1 MSRKNLTG
9 ANRVYRIHHCTTGHW
24 FYAAN
29 RDNRVDLRKAQLP
42 LLSSVS
48 SIRAL
53 FSNLNSVFSVTSCS
67 KLGRYQ
73 MKYEIRDILIIA
85 AVICSLLGNEAHPCT
100 GIRLIA
106 EDGTVVHARTMEF
119 AIDIHSDVIMVP
131 RGYARVGTTPD
142 GKEGLKWKAKYAS
155 VGANGVGLPVLFDG
169 LNEKG
174 LAAGT
179 FYFPTSAGYM
189 PYVAADAGK
198 TIAQWE
204 VGSWILENFASV
216 EEVKANI
223 GNIVVPAVVFGGWGF
238 APEAH
243 YIVHDASGKSIV
255 IEYVSGKLNVHDN
268 PLGVITNS
276 PTFDWHMTNLR
287 NYLNFSMTNAPPV
300 QLGSIKL
307 LPTGQGSGMLGLP
320 GDFTPPSRFVRAV
333 AFSQSVL
340 KSKTGDN
347 AVLEAFHILN
357 QFDIPKGA
365 AREHEKD
372 EHGNVL
378 ADYTIWTSASDLKAK
393 RFYFRTYEN
402 SQIRMVD
409 LMKMNLDAKDLVK
422 LSMKGAESIK
432 PLNP

>member
-1 MSRKNLTG
+1 MNNQIRKTL
-9 ANRVYRIHHCTTGHW
+9 IS
-24 FYAAN
+24 AA
-29 RDNRVDLRKAQLP
+29 A
-42 LLSSVS
+42 
-48 SIRAL
+48 
-53 FSNLNSVFSVTSCS
+53 
-67 KLGRYQ
+67 
-73 MKYEIRDILIIA
+73 
-85 AVICSLLGNEAHPCT
+85 ICSLLGNEAHPCT

-106 EDGTVVHARTMEF
+106 AGGTIVHSRTIEF
-119 AIDIHSDVIMVP
+119 AIDIPSDVIMGP
-131 RGYARVGTTPD
+131 RGFARTGTTPD

-155 VGANGVGLPVLFDG
+155 VGANGLGIPVLFDG

-174 LAAGT
+174 LAAVT
-179 FYFPTSAGYM
+179 LYFPTSAGYM
-189 PYVAADAGK
+189 PYTGADAGK

-216 EEVKANI
+216 EEVNANI
-223 GNIVVPAVVFGGWGF
+223 GNIVVPAVVFAGWGF

-255 IEYVSGKLNVHDN
+255 IEYVGGKLNVYDN

-276 PTFDWHMTNLR
+276 PAFDWHMTNLR
-287 NYLNFSMTNAPPV
+287 NYVNFSMTNVPPV
-300 QLGSIKL
+300 KLGPVTL
-307 LPTGQGSGMLGLP
+307 LPFGQGSGMLGLP

-340 KSKTGDN
+340 PSKTGAD

-372 EHGNVL
+372 EHGNIL
-378 ADYTIWTSASDLKAK
+378 ADYTIWTAASDLKAK
-393 RFYFRTYEN
+393 QYYFRTYEN

-409 LMKMNLDAKDLVK
+409 LMKMKIDGKDMVK
-422 LSMKGAESIK
+422 ISMKGGESIK
-432 PLNP
+432 SVNP

>member
-1 MSRKNLTG
+1 MP
-9 ANRVYRIHHCTTGHW
+9 AMGHPMRDQIKKTLIT
-24 FYAAN
+24 AA
-29 RDNRVDLRKAQLP
+29 A
-42 LLSSVS
+42 
-48 SIRAL
+48 
-53 FSNLNSVFSVTSCS
+53 
-67 KLGRYQ
+67 
-73 MKYEIRDILIIA
+73 
-85 AVICSLLGNEAHPCT
+85 ICSLLAPTVQACT

-106 EDGTVVHARTMEF
+106 EDGTVIHARTMEF
-119 AIDIHSDVIMVP
+119 AIDIHSDVMMIP
-131 RGYARVGTTPD
+131 RGYARTGTTPD

-189 PYVAADAGK
+189 PYTAADAGK

-243 YIVHDASGKSIV
+243 YIVHDAAGKSMV
-255 IEYVSGKLNVHDN
+255 IEYVGGKLNVYDN

-287 NYLNFSMTNAPPV
+287 NHVNFSMTNVPPV
-300 QLGSIKL
+300 QLGSVKL
-307 LPTGQGSGMLGLP
+307 LPFGQGSGMLGMP

-340 KSKTGDN
+340 PSKTGAD
-347 AVLEAFHILN
+347 AILEAFHILN

-365 AREHEKD
+365 ARENEKD
-372 EHGNVL
+372 EHGNIL
-378 ADYTIWTSASDLKAK
+378 ADYTIWTAASDLKSK
-393 RFYFRTYEN
+393 RYYFRTYEN

-409 LMKMNLDAKDLVK
+409 LMKMNLDAKDMVK
-422 LSMKGAESIK
+422 ISMKGGESI
-432 PLNP
+432 NH

>member
-1 MSRKNLTG
+1 
-9 ANRVYRIHHCTTGHW
+9 V
-24 FYAAN
+24 
-29 RDNRVDLRKAQLP
+29 
-42 LLSSVS
+42 
-48 SIRAL
+48 
-53 FSNLNSVFSVTSCS
+53 
-67 KLGRYQ
+67 
-73 MKYEIRDILIIA
+73 E
-85 AVICSLLGNEAHPCT
+85 
-100 GIRLIA
+100 
-106 EDGTVVHARTMEF
+106 
-119 AIDIHSDVIMVP
+119 
-131 RGYARVGTTPD
+131 
-142 GKEGLKWKAKYAS
+142 GKVAS
-155 VGANGVGLPVLFDG
+155 AGANGVGLPVLFDG

-174 LAAGT
+174 LAAGM

-189 PYVAADAGK
+189 PYTAADAGK

-223 GNIVVPAVVFGGWGF
+223 GNIVVPAVVFSGWGF

-255 IEYVSGKLNVHDN
+255 IEYVGGKLNVHDN
-268 PLGVITNS
+268 PLGVLTNS

-287 NYLNFSMTNAPPV
+287 NYLNFSMSNAPPV
-300 QLGSIKL
+300 QLGSVKL

-333 AFSQSVL
+333 AFSQSVF
-340 KSKTGDN
+340 KPKTGDD
-347 AVLEAFHILN
+347 AVLEAFHVLN

-378 ADYTIWTSASDLKAK
+378 ADYTIWTSANDLKAK

-409 LMKMNLDAKDLVK
+409 LMKMNLDAKDITK
-422 LSMKGAESIK
+422 ISMKGAESIK
-432 PLNP
+432 SLTP

>member
-1 MSRKNLTG
+1 
-9 ANRVYRIHHCTTGHW
+9 
-24 FYAAN
+24 
-29 RDNRVDLRKAQLP
+29 
-42 LLSSVS
+42 
-48 SIRAL
+48 
-53 FSNLNSVFSVTSCS
+53 
-67 KLGRYQ
+67 
-73 MKYEIRDILIIA
+73 MKDEIRNTLIV
-85 AVICSLLGNEAHPCT
+85 AVICSLLGNAAHACT

-131 RGYARVGTTPD
+131 RAYARVGTTPD

-169 LNEKG
+169 LNERG

-189 PYVAADAGK
+189 PYTAADAGK

-255 IEYVSGKLNVHDN
+255 IEYVGGKLNIHDN

-287 NYLNFSMTNAPPV
+287 NYLNFSMSNAPPV

-333 AFSQSVL
+333 AFSQSVF
-340 KSKTGDN
+340 KPKTGDD
-347 AVLEAFHILN
+347 AVLEAFHVLN

-378 ADYTIWTSASDLKAK
+378 ADYTIWTSANDLKAK

-409 LMKMNLDAKDLVK
+409 LMKMKLDAKDVTK
-422 LSMKGAESIK
+422 ISMKGAESIRS
-432 PLNP
+432 LNP